1 MISFFS
7 FASLIQRN
15 LPAMKS
21 DQDEII
27 NNYSARLKEFCMAND
42 LMDPTYTQVDV
53 SGPPH
58 AKIFVMKCSVDEHTT
73 TGNILSCVMCC

>member
-1 MISFFS
+1 
-7 FASLIQRN
+7 
-15 LPAMKS
+15 
-21 DQDEII
+21 
-27 NNYSARLKEFCMAND
+27 MAND